1 MTEHKKTILAQFRL
15 FIDEY
20 YHLSDAAFQRLADL
34 AQIREIAKNEILLSI
49 GQVSKHVYY
58 IHQGALIAFFMD
70 EAGNTY
76 NKNIFLEDCFAGSTV
91 SALLKEP
98 SGFTLQ
104 AIEDTTLLSFNYQRY
119 KELIDANDEIKNF
132 YIAYLE
138 KSWVIEKEQREI
150 SIVMETA
157 AVRYQRLLSE
167 YPNIDRR
174 IPLQHIASNLG
185 ITPTQLS
192 RIRKEWKEKQSNQ
205 HM

>member
-1 MTEHKKTILAQFRL
+1 MTEDKKTILVQFRL
-15 FIDEY
+15 FVDEY

-49 GQVSKHVYY
+49 GQVSKQVYY
-58 IHQGALIAFFMD
+58 IHKGALIAYFTD
-70 EAGNTY
+70 ESGNTY
-76 NKNIFLEDCFAGSTV
+76 NKNIFLENRFAGSTV

-104 AIEDTTLLSFNYQRY
+104 AIEDATLLSLNYQRY
-119 KELIDANDEIKNF
+119 KELIYANDEIKNF

-138 KSWVIEKEQREI
+138 RNWVIEKEQREI

-157 AVRYQRLLSE
+157 TIRYQKLLKE
-167 YPNIDRR
+167 YPDIDKR

-192 RIRKEWKEKQSNQ
+192 RIRKELKEN
-205 HM
+205 

>member
-1 MTEHKKTILAQFRL
+1 MMEERQTVLARL
-15 FIDEY
+15 RSFINNY
-20 YHLSDAAFQRLADL
+20 YHLSDKAFQQLADL
-34 AQIREIAKNEILLSI
+34 ARIQELVKNEIVLPI

-58 IHQGALIAFFMD
+58 IHKGALIAFFTD
-70 EAGNTY
+70 ESGNTY
-76 NKNIFLEDCFAGSTV
+76 NKNIFLENRLAGSTV

-104 AIEDTTLLSFNYQRY
+104 AIEDTTLLVFDYERY
-119 KELIDANDEIKNF
+119 KELIYANDELKNF

-138 KSWVIEKEQREI
+138 KNWVIEKEQREI

-157 AVRYQRLLSE
+157 AVRYQKLLNE
-167 YPNIDRR
+167 YPGIDTR

-192 RIRKEWKEKQSNQ
+192 RIRKALKKKYPNQ